1 MSFKKISEQLPGF
14 RCEWTARRGA
24 EQLYELFKRIEMAS
38 DTYKFRAFTRL
49 KQLNYLKDTGQI
61 DSSLYW
67 RY

>member
-1 MSFKKISEQLPGF
+1 
-14 RCEWTARRGA
+14 
-24 EQLYELFKRIEMAS
+24 MAS